1 MCVLGQTEITSRHAL
16 SRFIKP
22 SLLIT
27 YSEEKKKKAK
37 ESKKGNTL
45 NQLAFQTK
53 PIKMSSLIGM
63 HYV

>member
-27 YSEEKKKKAK
+27 YSEGKKKKK